1 MAFNGYLLQ
10 VGSYQ
15 ITGENF
21 INEKSY
27 KATVNVQDLDSYR
40 DANGVLHRNALDH
53 APIKVEINTR
63 PGLNNFEWANFI
75 GTIRNNFT
83 VAKERKAIVT
93 AFIPELNDYVTQ
105 EMYMADPEVTIKTI
119 DRNVIRYESIR
130 LAFIGY

>member
-15 ITGENF
+15 ITGENY

-27 KATVNVQDLDSYR
+27 KATLNIQDLDSYR

-53 APIKVEINTR
+53 VPLKVEIQTR
-63 PGLNNFEWANFI
+63 PGLNNFEWASFM
-75 GTIRNNFT
+75 GAIRDNFT
-83 VAKERKAIVT
+83 VAKERKCILT
-93 AFIPELNDYVTQ
+93 AFIPEINDYVTQ
-105 EMYMADPEVTIKTI
+105 EVYMPDPEVTIKTI
-119 DRNVIRYESIR
+119 DRNIVKYESIR

>member
-27 KATVNVQDLDSYR
+27 KATLNIQDLDSYR

-53 APIKVEINTR
+53 VPLKVEINTR
-63 PGLNNFEWANFI
+63 PGLNNFEWSNFM
-75 GTIRNNFT
+75 GTIRANFT
-83 VAKERKAIVT
+83 VPKERKCVLT
-93 AFIPELNDYVTQ
+93 AFIPEINDYVTQ
-105 EMYMADPEVTIKTI
+105 NVYMPDPEVTIDSI
-119 DRNVIRYESIR
+119 DKNIIKYGSIR